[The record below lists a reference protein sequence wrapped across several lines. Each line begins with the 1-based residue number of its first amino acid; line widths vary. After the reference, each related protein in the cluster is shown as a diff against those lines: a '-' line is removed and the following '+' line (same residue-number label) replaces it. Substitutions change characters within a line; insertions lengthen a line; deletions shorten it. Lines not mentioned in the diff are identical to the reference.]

1 LLESGELGP
10 IASGEFGMRGEA
22 AIRLREALEN
32 DIVSGK
38 LRPGERLDETELA
51 ERFGVS
57 RTPIREALI
66 QLAGSGMIELRPR
79 RGAHVTLLGPRELL
93 EAFEFMGEL
102 ESACARFAARRMTA
116 GERETLISAFKRCRK
131 ACEKG
136 DVDAYYHANADFHGA
151 IYDASHNRALAL
163 SARNQ
168 QRMLQPYRRLQLR
181 VRGRLASSFDE
192 HDTVMEALLAG
203 NGMEAGER
211 LRVHVVVQGER
222 FMSLLAELQVET
234 APAPRAKT
242 G

>member
-1 LLESGELGP
+1 
-10 IASGEFGMRGEA
+10 MRGEA

-32 DIVSGK
+32 EIVSGK
-38 LRPGERLDETELA
+38 LKPGERLDETELA

-66 QLAGSGMIELRPR
+66 QLAGSGLIELRPR

-102 ESACARFAARRMTA
+102 EAACARFAARRMTA
-116 GERETLISAFKRCRK
+116 GERETLVSAFKRCRK

-136 DVDAYYHANADFHGA
+136 DIDAYYRANADFHAA
-151 IYDASHNRALAL
+151 IYDASHNRALATD
-163 SARNQ
+163 ARNL
-168 QRMLQPYRRLQLR
+168 QRKLQPYRRLQLR
-181 VRGRLASSFDE
+181 VRGRLATSFDE
-192 HDTVMEALLAG
+192 HDKVMEALLAG
-203 NGMEAGER
+203 DGVEAGER
-211 LRVHVVVQGER
+211 LRAHVVVQGER

-234 APAPRAKT
+234 APLQPRAKA